1 MPSTR
6 RIPAEPAAVAD
17 ADRPRLAASL
27 RLVFDDVREQ
37 HVLLGPE
44 SVLVLNPT
52 GAAILELCDGR
63 RDVRGIVAELRGSF
77 DGVEPGEVRAFLNH
91 LVAKRCVEADH
102 DQSGHHDPSGA

>member
-6 RIPAEPAAVAD
+6 RIPAEPTASAD

-27 RLVFDDVREQ
+27 RLVFDDVRGQ

-52 GAAILELCDGR
+52 GAAILQLCDGR
-63 RDVRGIVAELRGSF
+63 RDVGGIVAELRGRF

-91 LVAKRCVEADH
+91 FVAKRCVEVDH
-102 DQSGHHDPSGA
+102 DRSGHHEPSDS